1 MLLIIFG
8 LALII
13 ATFIGFLVLNA
24 YITDNYTGNERLIYN
39 GLAGVANGAI
49 IFVFTEI
56 YKIACLWANNVQN
69 HKYQS
74 QYEGRYI
81 FKRAFFDFVL
91 SYINLTY
98 YAFYSQN
105 FGLLANNF
113 ITIIVSKNLLFA
125 FQVKSLD

>member
-1 MLLIIFG
+1 MLLILFG
-8 LALII
+8 LGLIV
-13 ATFIGFLVLNA
+13 ATFIAFVVLNK
-24 YITDNYTGNERLIYN
+24 YISDHYTGRDQLIYN

-49 IFVFTEI
+49 IFIFTEI
-56 YKIACLWANNVQN
+56 YKIACVWVNDVQN

-74 QYEGRYI
+74 QYETRYI

-98 YAFYSQN
+98 YAFYLQN

-125 FQVKSLD
+125 FKVRL